1 MSGSSVFSKSSLNFW
16 KFSAH
21 VLWKPGLKDF
31 EHHLAS
37 MWNEWNCA
45 ISSNI
50 LWHCPSLGLE
60 WKLTFSS
67 PVSKCWVFQIC
78 WHTKCST
85 LTALSFMYV
94 KVLVAQLCLT
104 LCNHTD
110 CSPSGSSAH
119 RILQERILEWVAIPF
134 SRGSS
139 WPRDQTWVSC
149 TAGRFFTVWVTRETH
164 IIPEWNRTTHALS
177 LGQSLGFKSF
187 REEGT
192 QPSCLHLQERSRGY
206 SGLSALQLPLVP
218 FFTSSHF
225 ILTPFKCENWNWEA
239 LRDLSH

>member
-1 MSGSSVFSKSSLNFW
+1 MDTLLHFFKKL
-16 KFSAH
+16 
-21 VLWKPGLKDF
+21 LPKPLVCQLEMFLRRQITD
-31 EHHLAS
+31 
-37 MWNEWNCA
+37 
-45 ISSNI
+45 ISNI
-50 LWHCPSLGLE
+50 FLLILRA
-60 WKLTFSS
+60 
-67 PVSKCWVFQIC
+67 
-78 WHTKCST
+78 T
-85 LTALSFMYV
+85 L
-94 KVLVAQLCLT
+94 KVLVAQSCPT
-104 LCNHTD
+104 LCDPMD
-110 CSPSGSSAH
+110 CSPPGSSVH
-119 RILQERILEWVAIPF
+119 GILQARILEWVAIPF

-177 LGQSLGFKSF
+177 LGQSMGFKSF

>member
-139 WPRDQTWVSC
+139 QPRDQTRFSC
-149 TAGRFFTVWVTRETH
+149 IIGRFFTVWVTRETDK
-164 IIPEWNRTTHALS
+164 L
-177 LGQSLGFKSF
+177 
-187 REEGT
+187 
-192 QPSCLHLQERSRGY
+192 Y
-206 SGLSALQLPLVP
+206 
-218 FFTSSHF
+218 
-225 ILTPFKCENWNWEA
+225 
-239 LRDLSH
+239 